1 MKSDDYKYSIA
12 QCDVPPERRSRLE
25 SYRAKRRQWLAWLDT
40 DEHHA
45 IWTNLSAMVW
55 TDVSYGTLREL
66 VIGHEDRNET
76 TCSSRSFTDMS
87 QGRCWESDG

>member
-40 DEHHA
+40 DELYFTMLA
-45 IWTNLSAMVW
+45 NWAARASCRNVSA
-55 TDVSYGTLREL
+55 RH
-66 VIGHEDRNET
+66 IGLADQMIG
-76 TCSSRSFTDMS
+76 SRSRTRPRR
-87 QGRCWESDG
+87 Q